1 MPSHDFGALSIG
13 RDAGKSKIMVI
24 GSRKTTVVLKG
35 FFCNQLEVS
44 QPEPSKPE
52 PVKQVEK
59 EAVPAKSSVL
69 AVLENSSDESGSEE
83 EFNLLGYREK
93 M

>member
-1 MPSHDFGALSIG
+1 
-13 RDAGKSKIMVI
+13 MVI